1 MKKNVLIAIEAL
13 AILALIY
20 KLLALPPAVEHT
32 TSTSTRQTHQ
42 RSKHSKT
49 IRFPDIQLRENERII
64 AAKLFFQN
72 ASVRTISG
80 IPPSWYASI
89 DLDPPPN
96 PSFTGK
102 IEVGA
107 AAVGSTKELP
117 AFEVDSYDTESEP
130 RAQKAV
136 VTVTKYPGDG
146 RERMIE
152 VELSRH

>member
-49 IRFPDIQLRENERII
+49 IR
-64 AAKLFFQN
+64 
-72 ASVRTISG
+72 
-80 IPPSWYASI
+80 Y
-89 DLDPPPN
+89 
-96 PSFTGK
+96 
-102 IEVGA
+102 
-107 AAVGSTKELP
+107 
-117 AFEVDSYDTESEP
+117 VDSYGTESEP

-152 VELSRH
+152 VELSKH